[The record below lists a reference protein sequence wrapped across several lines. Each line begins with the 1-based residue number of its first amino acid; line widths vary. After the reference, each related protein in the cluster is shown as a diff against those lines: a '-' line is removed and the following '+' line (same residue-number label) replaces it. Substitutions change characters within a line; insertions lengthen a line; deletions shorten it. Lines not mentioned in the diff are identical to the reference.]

1 VAYII
6 CQTKR
11 QEKVQQEGKYMTQ
24 QQAPEPLTELKLT
37 DQIKE
42 LVNTSFTSGKPIV
55 VAYTD
60 ANGGPS
66 LSYRGSAIAYS
77 DTQLAIWA
85 RNPEG
90 GLLKAVG
97 SNPHMAMMYRNPGP
111 DDRAMLQF
119 KGVAHVATD
128 EATREKVYSSIPEA
142 EQNSDRE
149 KKGSPVIL
157 DLERVDG
164 FMPGARV
171 AMRK

>member
-1 VAYII
+1 
-6 CQTKR
+6 
-11 QEKVQQEGKYMTQ
+11 MTQ
-24 QQAPEPLTELKLT
+24 QAAPEPMTELKLS
-37 DQIKE
+37 DQIKQM
-42 LVNTSFTSGKPIV
+42 VNTSFTSGKPII

-60 ANGGPS
+60 ANGAPS

-90 GLLKAVG
+90 GLQKAIAA
-97 SNPHMAMMYRNPGP
+97 NPRLTMLYRNPGP

-119 KGVAHVATD
+119 RGVAHIQND
-128 EATREKVYSSIPEA
+128 DATREKVYSNIPEA
-142 EQNSDRE
+142 EQNADRE

>member
-1 VAYII
+1 
-6 CQTKR
+6 
-11 QEKVQQEGKYMTQ
+11 M
-24 QQAPEPLTELKLT
+24 TELKLS
-37 DQIKE
+37 DQIKQM
-42 LVNTSFTSGKPIV
+42 VNTSFTSGKPII

-60 ANGGPS
+60 ANGAPS
-66 LSYRGSAIAYS
+66 LSFRGSAIAYS

-90 GLLKAVG
+90 GLQKAIAA
-97 SNPHMAMMYRNPGP
+97 NPRLTMLYRNPGP

-119 KGVAHVATD
+119 RGVARIQND
-128 EATREKVYSSIPEA
+128 DATREKVYSNIPEA
-142 EQNSDRE
+142 EQNADRE

>member
-1 VAYII
+1 
-6 CQTKR
+6 
-11 QEKVQQEGKYMTQ
+11 MTQ
-24 QQAPEPLTELKLT
+24 QQAPEPLSELKLT

-42 LVNTSFTSGKPIV
+42 MVNTSFTSGKPVI

-60 ANGGPS
+60 ANGAPS

-77 DTQLAIWA
+77 DNQLAIWA

-90 GLLKAVG
+90 GLQKAIAA
-97 SNPHMAMMYRNPGP
+97 NPRVTMLYRNPGP

-119 KGVAHVATD
+119 RGVAHIEND
-128 EATREKVYSSIPEA
+128 DATREKVYSSIPEA

>member
-1 VAYII
+1 
-6 CQTKR
+6 
-11 QEKVQQEGKYMTQ
+11 MTQ
-24 QQAPEPLTELKLT
+24 QAAPEPMTELKLS
-37 DQIKE
+37 DQIKQM
-42 LVNTSFTSGKPIV
+42 VNTSFTSGKPII

-60 ANGGPS
+60 ANGAPS
-66 LSYRGSAIAYS
+66 LSFRGSAIAYS

-90 GLLKAVG
+90 GLQKAIAA
-97 SNPHMAMMYRNPGP
+97 NPRLTMLYRNPGP

-119 KGVAHVATD
+119 RGVAHIQND
-128 EATREKVYSSIPEA
+128 DATREKVYSDIPEA
-142 EQNSDRE
+142 EQNADRE

>member
-1 VAYII
+1 
-6 CQTKR
+6 
-11 QEKVQQEGKYMTQ
+11 MTQ
-24 QQAPEPLTELKLT
+24 QAAPEPMTELKLS
-37 DQIKE
+37 DQIKQM
-42 LVNTSFTSGKPIV
+42 VNTSFTSGKPII

-60 ANGGPS
+60 ANGAPS

-90 GLLKAVG
+90 GLQKAIAA
-97 SNPHMAMMYRNPGP
+97 NPRLTMLYRNPGP

-119 KGVAHVATD
+119 RGVAHIQND
-128 EATREKVYSSIPEA
+128 DATREKVYSDIPEA
-142 EQNSDRE
+142 EQNADRE

>member
-1 VAYII
+1 
-6 CQTKR
+6 
-11 QEKVQQEGKYMTQ
+11 MTQ
-24 QQAPEPLTELKLT
+24 QAAPEPLSEMKLT

-42 LVNTSFTSGKPIV
+42 MVNTSFTSGKPII

-60 ANGGPS
+60 ANGAPS
-66 LSYRGSAIAYS
+66 LSFRGSAIAYS
-77 DTQLAIWA
+77 DNQLAIWA

-90 GLLKAVG
+90 GLQKAIAA
-97 SNPHMAMMYRNPGP
+97 NPRVTMLYRNPGP

-119 KGVAHVATD
+119 RGVAHIEND
-128 EATREKVYSSIPEA
+128 EATREKVYSNIPEG
-142 EQNSDRE
+142 EQNADRE

>member
-1 VAYII
+1 
-6 CQTKR
+6 
-11 QEKVQQEGKYMTQ
+11 MTQ
-24 QQAPEPLTELKLT
+24 QQAPQPLTEMKLT

-42 LVNTSFTSGKPIV
+42 MVNTSFTSGKPII

-60 ANGGPS
+60 ANGAPS

-90 GLLKAVG
+90 GLNKVLAGKSAPVT
-97 SNPHMAMMYRNPGP
+97 MLYRNPGP

-119 KGVAHVATD
+119 RGIAHIQND

>member
-1 VAYII
+1 
-6 CQTKR
+6 
-11 QEKVQQEGKYMTQ
+11 MTQ
-24 QQAPEPLTELKLT
+24 QQAPEPLTEMKLT

-42 LVNTSFTSGKPIV
+42 IVNTSFTSGKPIL

-60 ANGGPS
+60 GDGAPS
-66 LSYRGSAIAYS
+66 LSFRGSAIAYS

-90 GLLKAVG
+90 GLLKAIG
-97 SNPHMAMMYRNPGP
+97 SNPKISMMYRNPGP
-111 DDRAMLQF
+111 DDRAMLQVR
-119 KGVAHVATD
+119 GVGKVATD
-128 EATREKVYSSIPEA
+128 DATREQVYNAIPEA

-149 KKGSPVIL
+149 KKGSPVII

-164 FMPGARV
+164 FVPGARI

>member
-1 VAYII
+1 
-6 CQTKR
+6 
-11 QEKVQQEGKYMTQ
+11 M
-24 QQAPEPLTELKLT
+24 TELKLS
-37 DQIKE
+37 DQIKQM
-42 LVNTSFTSGKPIV
+42 VNTSFTSGKPII

-60 ANGGPS
+60 ANGAPS

-90 GLLKAVG
+90 GLQKAIAA
-97 SNPHMAMMYRNPGP
+97 NPRLTMLYRNPGP

-119 KGVAHVATD
+119 RGVAHIQND
-128 EATREKVYSSIPEA
+128 DATREKVYSNIPEA
-142 EQNSDRE
+142 EQNADRE

>member
-1 VAYII
+1 
-6 CQTKR
+6 
-11 QEKVQQEGKYMTQ
+11 M
-24 QQAPEPLTELKLT
+24 TELKLS
-37 DQIKE
+37 DQIKQM
-42 LVNTSFTSGKPIV
+42 VNTSFTSGKPII

-60 ANGGPS
+60 ANGAPS
-66 LSYRGSAIAYS
+66 LSFRGSAIAYS

-90 GLLKAVG
+90 GLQKAIAA
-97 SNPHMAMMYRNPGP
+97 NPRLTMLYRNPGP

-119 KGVAHVATD
+119 RGVAHIQND
-128 EATREKVYSSIPEA
+128 DATREKVYSDIPEA
-142 EQNSDRE
+142 EQNADRE

>member
-1 VAYII
+1 
-6 CQTKR
+6 
-11 QEKVQQEGKYMTQ
+11 MTQ

-42 LVNTSFTSGKPIV
+42 MVNTSFTSGKPII

-60 ANGGPS
+60 ADGAPS

-90 GLLKAVG
+90 GLLKALPA
-97 SNPHMAMMYRNPGP
+97 NPKVTMMYRNPGP

-119 KGVAHVATD
+119 RGSAHIETD
-128 EATREKVYSSIPEA
+128 EATREKVYNAIPEA

>member
-1 VAYII
+1 
-6 CQTKR
+6 
-11 QEKVQQEGKYMTQ
+11 MTQ
-24 QQAPEPLTELKLT
+24 QAAPEPMTELKLS
-37 DQIKE
+37 DQIKQM
-42 LVNTSFTSGKPIV
+42 VNTSFTSGKPII

-60 ANGGPS
+60 ANGAPS

-90 GLLKAVG
+90 GLQKAIAA
-97 SNPHMAMMYRNPGP
+97 NPRLTMLYRNPGP

-119 KGVAHVATD
+119 RGVARIQND
-128 EATREKVYSSIPEA
+128 DATREKVYSNIPEA
-142 EQNSDRE
+142 EQNADRE

>member
-1 VAYII
+1 
-6 CQTKR
+6 
-11 QEKVQQEGKYMTQ
+11 MTQ
-24 QQAPEPLTELKLT
+24 QAAPEPLTELKLT
-37 DQIKE
+37 DQIKQM
-42 LVNTSFTSGKPIV
+42 VNTSFTSGKPIL
-55 VAYTD
+55 VAYVD
-60 ANGGPS
+60 DNGQPS
-66 LSYRGSAIAYS
+66 LSFRGSAHAYS

-90 GLLKAVG
+90 GLQKALAK
-97 SNPHMAMMYRNPGP
+97 NPRVTLMYRNPGP

-119 KGVAHVATD
+119 RGVAHIQNDDV
-128 EATREKVYSSIPEA
+128 TREKVYSSIPEA
-142 EQNSDRE
+142 EQNADRE

>member
-1 VAYII
+1 
-6 CQTKR
+6 
-11 QEKVQQEGKYMTQ
+11 MTQ
-24 QQAPEPLTELKLT
+24 QQAPEPLTEMKLT

-42 LVNTSFTSGKPIV
+42 MVNTSFTSGKPVI

-60 ANGGPS
+60 GDGRPS
-66 LSYRGSAIAYS
+66 LSFRGSTHAHS

-90 GLLKAVG
+90 GLPKAIA
-97 SNPHMAMMYRNPGP
+97 SNPKVTLMYRNPGP

-119 KGVAHVATD
+119 RGTAHIEND
-128 EATREKVYSSIPEA
+128 DATREKVYGAIPEA
-142 EQNSDRE
+142 EQNADRE
-149 KKGSPVIL
+149 KKGSPVII

>member
-1 VAYII
+1 
-6 CQTKR
+6 
-11 QEKVQQEGKYMTQ
+11 MTQ

-37 DQIKE
+37 DDLKE
-42 LVNTSFTSGKPIV
+42 LVNTSFTTGKPIIL
-55 VAYTD
+55 AYTD
-60 ANGGPS
+60 GDGAPS

-90 GLLKAVG
+90 GLQKALAAHPRVT
-97 SNPHMAMMYRNPGP
+97 MLYRNPGP
-111 DDRAMLQF
+111 DGRAMLQF
-119 KGVAHVATD
+119 RGVAHMETD
-128 EATREKVYSSIPEA
+128 DATREQVYSNIPEA

-149 KKGSPVIL
+149 KKGGPVIL